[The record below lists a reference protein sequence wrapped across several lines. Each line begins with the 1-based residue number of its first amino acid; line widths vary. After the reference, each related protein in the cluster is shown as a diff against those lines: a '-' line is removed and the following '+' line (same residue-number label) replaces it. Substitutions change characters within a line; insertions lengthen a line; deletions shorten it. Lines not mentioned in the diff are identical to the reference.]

1 MSLASEELSDRIR
14 SHLGAHPHVTEQK
27 MFGGRCF
34 MLDGNMLVGPTK
46 DGGMLVRVGK
56 DRYQHALA
64 LPGARPMIMGAR
76 TMSGFIEV
84 TGDGGRRRAARLDRA
99 RAQLRRHPAGQI
111 ALRLAPCRR
120 PGRR

>member
-34 MLDGNMLVGPTK
+34 MLDGNMLLGPTK

-84 TGDGGRRRAARLDRA
+84 TGDVLEDDDVLLDWIELARSFVATL
-99 RAQLRRHPAGQI
+99 PAK
-111 ALRLAPCRR
+111 
-120 PGRR
+120 